1 MRYQGSKKR
10 MAKILKALIEKNLSL
25 GDFYFEPF
33 AGGMNVMSE
42 IDWKFKI
49 ANDINPY
56 VIALWK
62 DIQMGQFNKL
72 MWDFCKNLTKEQY
85 YEVKNAYKNN
95 EQYKEQYAALI
106 GYVGTACSYGGG
118 WWAGYANF
126 NKKKNEN
133 HILEAYNGIQAQII
147 NFKHLNAI
155 KMFFTNKEYQDV
167 LAEFPNSNGLIYC
180 DPPYANTREY
190 ANSFDNDKFWKWAE
204 GEVKKGNK
212 VIVSEYTAPKDW
224 VCIWS
229 KNMQDGMN
237 SDSTKRKIEKIFVH
251 KSQKQTIKI

>member
-10 MAKILKALIEKNLSL
+10 MVKILKALIEKNLSL

-42 IDWKFKI
+42 IDWKYKI

-62 DIQMGQFNKL
+62 DIQMGQFNEL
-72 MWDFCKNLTKEQY
+72 MWNFCKNLTKEQY
-85 YEVKNAYKNN
+85 HEVKNAYKSN

-126 NKKKNEN
+126 NPKKNEN

-155 KMFFTNKEYQDV
+155 KMFFTNKEYHDV

-190 ANSFDNDKFWKWAE
+190 ANSFDNDKFWKWA
-204 GEVKKGNK
+204 GDEVRKGNK
-212 VIVSEYTAPKDW
+212 VIVSEYTAPEDW

-237 SDSTKRKIEKIFVH
+237 SDSTKRKVEKIFVH
-251 KSQKQTIKI
+251 KSQKKMIKI

>member
-10 MAKILKALIEKNLSL
+10 MVKILKALIEKNLSL

-126 NKKKNEN
+126 NQKKNEN
-133 HILEAYNGIQAQII
+133 HILEAYNGIQAQIA

-167 LAEFPNSNGLIYC
+167 LTEFPNSSGLIYC

-251 KSQKQTIKI
+251 KSQKKTIKI